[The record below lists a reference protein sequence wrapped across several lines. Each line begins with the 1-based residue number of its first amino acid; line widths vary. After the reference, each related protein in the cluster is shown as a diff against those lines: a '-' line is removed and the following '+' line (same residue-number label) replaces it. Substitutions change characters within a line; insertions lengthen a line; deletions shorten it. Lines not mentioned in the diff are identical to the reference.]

1 MLSMENAKKFSKL
14 SIKNAKN
21 LSKLSMKNAKKYWQS
36 KENPLK

>member
-14 SIKNAKN
+14 SMKNAKN

>member
-14 SIKNAKN
+14 SMKNAKN
-21 LSKLSMKNAKKYWQS
+21 LSKLSMKNEKKYWQS